1 MKEKEKYLLADEKV
15 QLIKNMIEKYGEG
28 AIKKMVTRTK
38 EAETLFYK
46 KTELRKY
53 LKKYINEFSDEE
65 LEVLGCPKEVLFESV
80 QEKLFENK
88 EVEEEAECI
97 TEEIP
102 KITNENN
109 TEVLQENTDGAIT
122 KELQQITMKLQKLQ
136 QFNEML
142 ELMTD
147 VKTATKFKYFLE
159 NIDKI
164 LNIQEQAEGR
174 IIVPKDILKMRSV
187 VKSIRVSEEIMQEF
201 DELCDDNRNYSKINL
216 LNLALREFID
226 KYKKS

>member
-1 MKEKEKYLLADEKV
+1 MKEKEKEKYLLADEKV
-15 QLIKNMIEKYGEG
+15 QLIKEMIEKYGEG
-28 AIKKMVTRTK
+28 AVKKMVTRTK

-97 TEEIP
+97 TGEIP

-109 TEVLQENTDGAIT
+109 TEVLQANTNGAIT
-122 KELQQITMKLQKLQ
+122 KELQQITVV
-136 QFNEML
+136 NEIS
-142 ELMTD
+142 ELMKN
-147 VKTATKFKYFLE
+147 VEIVSKFKYFLE

-164 LNIQEQAEGR
+164 LNIQEQSEGR
-174 IIVPKDILKMRSV
+174 IIVPKDILKMKSV
-187 VKSIRVSEEIMQEF
+187 VKSVRVSEEIMQEF

>member
-1 MKEKEKYLLADEKV
+1 
-15 QLIKNMIEKYGEG
+15 MIEKYGER

-65 LEVLGCPKEVLFESV
+65 LEILGCPKEVLFEPV
-80 QEKLFENK
+80 QEKLFEENK
-88 EVEEEAECI
+88 KEEIEECI
-97 TEEIP
+97 TEEAP

-109 TEVLQENTDGAIT
+109 TEVLQENTNGAIT
-122 KELQQITMKLQKLQ
+122 KGLQQITVVNEISEMMK
-136 QFNEML
+136 NV
-142 ELMTD
+142 EL
-147 VKTATKFKYFLE
+147 VSKFKYFLE

-164 LNIQEQAEGR
+164 LNIQEQSEGR
-174 IIVPKDILKMRSV
+174 IIVPKDILKMKSV

>member
-1 MKEKEKYLLADEKV
+1 MLKSDEKV
-15 QLIKNMIEKYGEG
+15 QLIKDMIEKYGDK
-28 AIKKMVTRTK
+28 AIKKMITRTK

-88 EVEEEAECI
+88 EEIEECI
-97 TEEIP
+97 TEELP
-102 KITNENN
+102 KVTNENN
-109 TEVLQENTDGAIT
+109 TEVLQENTNGAIT
-122 KELQQITMKLQKLQ
+122 KELQQITVVNEISEMMK
-136 QFNEML
+136 NV
-142 ELMTD
+142 EL
-147 VKTATKFKYFLE
+147 VSKFKYFLE
-159 NIDKI
+159 NIDSI
-164 LNIQEQAEGR
+164 LNIQEQSEGR
-174 IIVPKDILKMRSV
+174 IVVPKDILKMKSI

>member
-1 MKEKEKYLLADEKV
+1 MNKEKEKEKYLLADEKV
-15 QLIKNMIEKYGEG
+15 QLIKNMIEKYGER

-65 LEVLGCPKEVLFESV
+65 LEILGCPKEVLFEPV

-88 EVEEEAECI
+88 EEIEECI
-97 TEEIP
+97 TEEVP

-109 TEVLQENTDGAIT
+109 TEVLQENTNGVIT
-122 KELQQITMKLQKLQ
+122 KELQQITVVNEISEMMK
-136 QFNEML
+136 NV
-142 ELMTD
+142 EL
-147 VKTATKFKYFLE
+147 VSKFKYFLE

-164 LNIQEQAEGR
+164 LNIQEQSEGR
-174 IIVPKDILKMRSV
+174 IIVPKDILKMKSV
-187 VKSIRVSEEIMQEF
+187 VKSMRVSEEIMQEF

-226 KYKKS
+226 KYKNK